1 MVTATNIHKVFLI
14 CKKNNNKFISN
25 LLITK
30 QIRQSFFIKSL

>member
-14 CKKNNNKFISN
+14 YNKNNNKFIFN

-30 QIRQSFFIKSL
+30 

>member
-14 CKKNNNKFISN
+14 CKKSNNKFISN

-30 QIRQSFFIKSL
+30 